1 MDQLECK
8 IFCFIEEHYKTEF
21 KGKVRVLRDKDDWC
35 LILTL
40 NNWMTPMHICAQ
52 ILNEEDFYNYIT
64 KELVRRN
71 LTHTRY
77 NKLVLEH
84 GKDNSRQ

>member
-1 MDQLECK
+1 
-8 IFCFIEEHYKTEF
+8 
-21 KGKVRVLRDKDDWC
+21 
-35 LILTL
+35 
-40 NNWMTPMHICAQ
+40 MTPMHICAQ